1 MAVAATQ
8 ACFQFCRT
16 VCAKPAHINPA
27 LFTRCLSDSSHLV
40 RFKIGSFEFCSPD
53 PTGKACNPHPRPV
66 VVLVGWL
73 NAKKQ
78 HLEKF
83 ADLYRVKGFD
93 VLTMDVSPIH
103 IVRPTVGKK
112 YAMELLEVLQKNDIL
127 ASKSIVIHG
136 FSIGAFIYTQLQLAF
151 EKDPTTFLDVCQRMT
166 GVVMDSPAYMD
177 HMCQG
182 IADSASSV
190 SIVRILINSSLRFY
204 LRMFPK
210 SVTFHY
216 CEAERIFYSN
226 TVPTLFLY
234 SSADKISS
242 TAVTERYIEAWRK
255 KNLFVVGQKWHDSPH
270 VGHLRKHPEEYSK
283 ALFFFLDRLNLGKIV
298 QKTSS

>member
-1 MAVAATQ
+1 MDINIGKWFSLFRFRLFGKLCLPNKLFYQPSVFLDLVFT
-8 ACFQFCRT
+8 FCTWERYIYIISWPKSEYLGEFVYT
-16 VCAKPAHINPA
+16 SIVSLHI
-27 LFTRCLSDSSHLV
+27 CLECDCIDTICLYYPV
-40 RFKIGSFEFCSPD
+40 PGMNMWNFKY
-53 PTGKACNPHPRPV
+53 TT
-66 VVLVGWL
+66 
-73 NAKKQ
+73 NADRI
-78 HLEKF
+78 ESW
-83 ADLYRVKGFD
+83 RVSC
-93 VLTMDVSPIH
+93 VSW
-103 IVRPTVGKK
+103 
-112 YAMELLEVLQKNDIL
+112 QKNDIL

-151 EKDPTTFLDVCQRMT
+151 EKDPTSFLDVCQRMT